1 MNTTSKGKNQDKV
14 RQLTAAERAALDE
27 EATTCAAEVVGDPD
41 PATTAGLGGKIKRL
55 ATRVTGAARRAKTW
69 ARDRMAPENVDAAL
83 STSKS
88 YALSTSKSYA
98 VLAAK
103 YGADVARE
111 AVMRRVR
118 AAIERKICGAVAG
131 PGPGFTDPAKSAP
144 TRG

>member
-55 ATRVTGAARRAKTW
+55 AARVTGAARRAKTW
-69 ARDRMAPENVDAAL
+69 ARDRLAPENVDA
-83 STSKS
+83 
-88 YALSTSKSYA
+88 ALSTSKSYA

-118 AAIERKICGAVAG
+118 AAIERKINGAVAG
-131 PGPGFTDPAKSAP
+131 PGPVGFTDPAKSAP

>member
-55 ATRVTGAARRAKTW
+55 AARVTGAARRAKTW
-69 ARDRMAPENVDAAL
+69 ARDRLAPENVDA
-83 STSKS
+83 
-88 YALSTSKSYA
+88 ALSTSKSYA

-131 PGPGFTDPAKSAP
+131 PGPVGFTGPTGDPS
-144 TRG
+144 RG

>member
-1 MNTTSKGKNQDKV
+1 MHTTSKGKNQDKV

-41 PATTAGLGGKIKRL
+41 PATTAGVGGKIKRL

-69 ARDRMAPENVDAAL
+69 ARDRLAPENVDA
-83 STSKS
+83 
-88 YALSTSKSYA
+88 ALSTSKSYA

-118 AAIERKICGAVAG
+118 AAIERKINGAVAG
-131 PGPGFTDPAKSAP
+131 PGPVGFTDPAKSAP

>member
-41 PATTAGLGGKIKRL
+41 PATTAGLGDKVKRL
-55 ATRVTGAARRAKTW
+55 AARVTGAARRAKTW
-69 ARDRMAPENVDAAL
+69 ARDRMAPENVDA
-83 STSKS
+83 
-88 YALSTSKSYA
+88 ALSTSKSYA

-131 PGPGFTDPAKSAP
+131 PGSGPGGFTDPGKSAQ

>member
-14 RQLTAAERAALDE
+14 QLTAAERAALDE

-41 PATTAGLGGKIKRL
+41 PATTAGLGDKVKRL
-55 ATRVTGAARRAKTW
+55 AARVTGAARRAKTW
-69 ARDRMAPENVDAAL
+69 ARDRLAPENVDA
-83 STSKS
+83 
-88 YALSTSKSYA
+88 ALSTSKSYA

-131 PGPGFTDPAKSAP
+131 PGPVGFTGPTGDPS
-144 TRG
+144 RG

>member
-27 EATTCAAEVVGDPD
+27 AATTCAAEVVGDPD
-41 PATTAGLGGKIKRL
+41 PTTTAGLGGKIKRL

-69 ARDRMAPENVDAAL
+69 ARDRLAPENVDA
-83 STSKS
+83 
-88 YALSTSKSYA
+88 ALSTSKSYA

-118 AAIERKICGAVAG
+118 AAIERKINGAVAG

>member
-27 EATTCAAEVVGDPD
+27 EATTCAAEVVGVAD
-41 PATTAGLGGKIKRL
+41 PAGSGSATGSGVGGKVKRL
-55 ATRVTGAARRAKTW
+55 AARVTGAARRAKTW
-69 ARDRMAPENVDAAL
+69 ARDRMAPENVDA
-83 STSKS
+83 
-88 YALSTSKSYA
+88 ALSTSKSYA

-131 PGPGFTDPAKSAP
+131 PGSGPGGFTDPGKSAQ

>member
-41 PATTAGLGGKIKRL
+41 PATTAGLGDKVKRL
-55 ATRVTGAARRAKTW
+55 AARVTGAARRAKTW
-69 ARDRMAPENVDAAL
+69 ARDRMAPENVDA
-83 STSKS
+83 
-88 YALSTSKSYA
+88 ALSTSKSYA

-118 AAIERKICGAVAG
+118 AAIERKINGAVAG
-131 PGPGFTDPAKSAP
+131 PGPVGFTDPAKSAP

>member
-1 MNTTSKGKNQDKV
+1 MNTTSKGKNQVKV

-55 ATRVTGAARRAKTW
+55 AARVTGAARRAKTW
-69 ARDRMAPENVDAAL
+69 ARDRLAPENVDA
-83 STSKS
+83 
-88 YALSTSKSYA
+88 ALSTSKSYA

-118 AAIERKICGAVAG
+118 AAIERKISGAVAG
-131 PGPGFTDPAKSAP
+131 PSPL

>member
-55 ATRVTGAARRAKTW
+55 AARVTGAARRAKTW
-69 ARDRMAPENVDAAL
+69 ARDRLAPENVDA
-83 STSKS
+83 
-88 YALSTSKSYA
+88 ALSTSKSYA

-118 AAIERKICGAVAG
+118 AAIEWKISGAVAG
-131 PGPGFTDPAKSAP
+131 PGPVGFTDPAKSAP

>member
-1 MNTTSKGKNQDKV
+1 MNTTSKGTKCKNDRI

-27 EATTCAAEVVGDPD
+27 EATTCAAEVVEAQGPN
-41 PATTAGLGGKIKRL
+41 TTHMVARGLMWRAVTKISDAAANARAWARGRL
-55 ATRVTGAARRAKTW
+55 APK
-69 ARDRMAPENVDAAL
+69 NLDAAV
-83 STSKS
+83 T
-88 YALSTSKSYA
+88 ASKSYA

-131 PGPGFTDPAKSAP
+131 PGPVGFTGPTGDPS
-144 TRG
+144 RG

>member
-41 PATTAGLGGKIKRL
+41 PTTTAGLGGKIKRL

-69 ARDRMAPENVDAAL
+69 ARDRLAPENVDA
-83 STSKS
+83 
-88 YALSTSKSYA
+88 ALSTSKSYA

-118 AAIERKICGAVAG
+118 AAIERKISGAVAG
-131 PGPGFTDPAKSAP
+131 PGPVGFTDPAKSAP

>member
-69 ARDRMAPENVDAAL
+69 ARDRLAPENVDA
-83 STSKS
+83 
-88 YALSTSKSYA
+88 ALSTSKSYA

-131 PGPGFTDPAKSAP
+131 PGSGPGGFTDPGKSAQ